1 MDDNRVKVRIYG
13 QEYTISGERDEETIM
28 HIANY
33 VDEKMREIGRF
44 ATGTTPGSLATLA
57 CVNVADELFQERDE
71 VEKLKA
77 EKYQL
82 EKDAQHYMK
91 MWDDAKQNFIQYKE
105 GAKNTDMEK
114 NEAEQRIKELEEK
127 CNEFENSYFDLQME
141 NMQIKAELDKLKSEQ
156 QMSF

>member
-13 QEYTISGERDEETIM
+13 QEYTISGERNEEIIM
-28 HIANY
+28 RIANY

-44 ATGTTPGSLATLA
+44 ASGTTPGSLATLA
-57 CVNVADELFQERDE
+57 CINIADELFQEREE
-71 VEKLKA
+71 VDKLKA

-105 GAKNTDMEK
+105 GAKSASQEK
-114 NEAEQRIKELEEK
+114 SEVEERVRELEEK
-127 CNEFENSYFDLQME
+127 CNEFESSYFDIQME
-141 NMQIKAELDKLKSEQ
+141 NMQLKAELDKLKAEE